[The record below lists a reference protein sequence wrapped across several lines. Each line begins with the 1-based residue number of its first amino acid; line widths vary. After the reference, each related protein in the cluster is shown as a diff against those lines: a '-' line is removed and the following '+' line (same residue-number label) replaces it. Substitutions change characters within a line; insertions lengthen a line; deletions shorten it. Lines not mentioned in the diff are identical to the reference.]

1 MCALGSKLKMR
12 AKVRARAWVVRTYTL
27 RFREIFTGK
36 IIAAL
41 LRPPKGRPW
50 LLLAAHV
57 SRPVR
62 RLRTARFSNDRRP
75 LLT

>member
-1 MCALGSKLKMR
+1 MR
-12 AKVRARAWVVRTYTL
+12 ARVRALVRSDALRVVG
-27 RFREIFTGK
+27 IFTGK

-41 LRPPKGRPW
+41 LRPPKGRPR

-62 RLRTARFSNDRRP
+62 RLRAARFSNDRRP